1 VTLDQASAALLA
13 QLAASGMKPL
23 TELTPA
29 QARRLEAAAAVGDP
43 GPAMATV
50 TDRRVRTGGGSVPV
64 RILTPG
70 PKPRGVIAYYHGGG
84 WVLGGISAFEALG
97 RHIAARTGCAVIL
110 VGYRLAPEY
119 RFPTAVEDS
128 WAALQWIAGHLTE
141 IAGQRV
147 PLLVAGD
154 SAGGNLA
161 AVVAQRALTAG
172 GPAVEQQILVYPVT
186 DCDLNTTSYLDPAS
200 QALLSRELMIWYWDH
215 YAPSREARTHPDA
228 SPLRGTQL
236 AGLPPAVILTA
247 EHDPLRDEGELYATL
262 LMRAGVPVRHRR
274 FAGQMHGFFT
284 LIGLL
289 PGARDGLDFVT
300 AAIDDHL
307 ARQHPAPAGR
317 RPAVTAQPPA
327 AIAERRP

>member
-1 VTLDQASAALLA
+1 MTLDQASAALLT
-13 QLAASGMKPL
+13 QLAASGMRPL

-29 QARRLEAAAAVGDP
+29 QARRLEAAAALGDP

-50 TDRRVRTGGGSVPV
+50 TDRRVRAGGGSVPV

-70 PKPRGVIAYYHGGG
+70 PNPRGVIAYYHGGG
-84 WVLGGISAFEALG
+84 WVLGGIGTFEALG
-97 RHIAARTGCAVIL
+97 RHIAARTGCAVVL

-141 IAGQRV
+141 IAGKRV

-172 GPAVEQQILVYPVT
+172 GPAVEPQILVYPVT

-274 FAGQMHGFFT
+274 FAGQLHGFFT
-284 LIGLL
+284 MIGLL
-289 PGARDGLDFVT
+289 PGARDGLDFVA

-317 RPAVTAQPPA
+317 RPAAAGAA
-327 AIAERRP
+327 AIQERRP

>member
-1 VTLDQASAALLA
+1 VAVDQATAALLA
-13 QLAASGMKPL
+13 QVAASGARPL

-29 QARRLEAAAAVGDP
+29 QARRLGAAAATGDP
-43 GPAMATV
+43 GPAIANV
-50 TDRRVRTGGGSVPV
+50 TDMRVRTGGGSVPV

-70 PKPRGVIAYYHGGG
+70 PNPRGVIAYYHGGG
-84 WVLGGISAFEALG
+84 WVLGGISAFEPLG
-97 RHIAARTGCAVIL
+97 RHIAARTSCTVVL

-141 IAGQRV
+141 IAGERV

-154 SAGGNLA
+154 SAGGNLS
-161 AVVAQRALTAG
+161 AVVAQRALRAG
-172 GPAVEQQILVYPVT
+172 GPAIGLQVLVYPVT

-200 QALLSRELMIWYWDH
+200 QLLLSRELMIWYWDH
-215 YAPSREARTHPDA
+215 YAPSHEARTHPDA
-228 SPLRGTQL
+228 SPLRSTQL

-284 LIGLL
+284 MIGLL
-289 PGARDGLDFVT
+289 PGARDGLDFV
-300 AAIDDHL
+300 AAAVEEHL
-307 ARQHPAPAGR
+307 ARLHPVAEGPWPVAAGTD
-317 RPAVTAQPPA
+317 AVRVRHP
-327 AIAERRP
+327 